1 MAACEMVMVPC
12 PTVRVSAAGLLT
24 VLTVGLVRTVP
35 PLVMGSGE
43 RHVRLDPAGKL
54 MISDVVMVD
63 SAVTVRVAFAAA
75 PVVAD
80 TIVIV

>member
-1 MAACEMVMVPC
+1 
-12 PTVRVSAAGLLT
+12 
-24 VLTVGLVRTVP
+24 
-35 PLVMGSGE
+35 MGTGE
-43 RHVRLDPAGKL
+43 RQVRLTPAGKL